1 MSIPSSG
8 NAGQMPSA
16 VSSVATSKT
25 ASLNEQITNVLA
37 EIMAIV
43 AQAQQLSESVK
54 GLKAAKKSL
63 NAQRPN
69 RENFDKDED
78 YSAALSSWQNSV
90 GDLQGQI
97 DSLNGQIEK
106 LFKDVAKA
114 QQKVQGLESQKG
126 AAAAEDAEKVRQE
139 MDRLKDSM
147 SALDKAADEVS
158 EGSGEKNASR
168 VGRKLELKKLER
180 QVPLEDAANPEL
192 KAAIRSFALMLSD
205 VGDGTGAE
213 NMYTGGAKTAPA
225 SGLPMPGS
233 GEPNPTR

>member
-8 NAGQMPSA
+8 NAGQMPPA

-25 ASLNEQITNVLA
+25 ASLNEQITNVLS

-69 RENFDKDED
+69 RENFDKDEN
-78 YSAALSSWQNSV
+78 YTAALSAWQNNV

-97 DSLNGQIEK
+97 EGINDQIEK
-106 LFKDVAKA
+106 LFQDVAQA

-126 AAAAEDAEKVRQE
+126 TAASEDAEAMRQE
-139 MDRLKDSM
+139 MDRLKDSV

-158 EGSGEKNASR
+158 EGTSEKS
-168 VGRKLELKKLER
+168 
-180 QVPLEDAANPEL
+180 
-192 KAAIRSFALMLSD
+192 S
-205 VGDGTGAE
+205 
-213 NMYTGGAKTAPA
+213 
-225 SGLPMPGS
+225 
-233 GEPNPTR
+233 

>member
-1 MSIPSSG
+1 MSISSSG
-8 NAGQMPSA
+8 NVGQMPPA
-16 VSSVATSKT
+16 VSNVATSKT

-54 GLKAAKKSL
+54 GLQQAKKAL

-78 YSAALSSWQNSV
+78 YNAAMSAWQGSV
-90 GDLQGQI
+90 SGLQGQI
-97 DSLNGQIEK
+97 ESLNNQIEK

-114 QQKVQGLESQKG
+114 QQKVQTLESQKG
-126 AAAAEDAEKVRQE
+126 AAAAEDAEKMREE

-147 SALDKAADEVS
+147 GALDKAADEVS
-158 EGSGEKNASR
+158 DGGEKNAAR
-168 VGRKLELKKLER
+168 VGRKLELKKIER
-180 QVPLEDAANPEL
+180 QVPVEDAASPDL
-192 KAAIRSFALMLSD
+192 KAAIRAFAMMLTD
-205 VGDGTGAE
+205 MGDTSVAQ

-233 GEPNPTR
+233 GEPKATR